1 MQGSPSFLT
10 SIGERPM
17 QIEALGYIGVRSDQL
32 DDWATF
38 ASRFL
43 GMQID
48 ERSASGLRLRMDDRR
63 QRLVVAPDI
72 GEGPALFGWELA
84 DAAALERLAARLEA
98 AQIEVRRGTR
108 ELATERRVEELIV
121 FKDPLGTR
129 LEAFYGA
136 ETAVEPFKPG
146 RAISGFRT
154 GPLGLGHAVLAVAN
168 VEALLPFYRDLLGFR
183 LSDWLVKPF
192 KAFFFHVNPRH
203 HSLALIE
210 TGRNDIHHFM
220 IELYSLDDV
229 GQGFDIAQNL
239 QVPLGTTIGRHT
251 NDFMTSFYSRA
262 PSGFMV
268 EYGWGGRSIDPATW
282 QAREMVHG
290 GSLWGHERLWIPA
303 DQLKQAREMRARAA
317 QDGQRQ
323 SVQVIEGNYTLAPGT
338 CPWWD
343 AARKA
348 GG

>member
-1 MQGSPSFLT
+1 
-10 SIGERPM
+10 M

-48 ERSASGLRLRMDDRR
+48 ERSASSLRLRMDDRR
-63 QRLVVAPDI
+63 QRLVVTPDI
-72 GEGPALFGWELA
+72 GEGPALFGWELV
-84 DAAALERLAARLEA
+84 DAAALESLAARLEA

-108 ELATERRVEELIV
+108 QLATERRVKELIV
-121 FKDPLGTR
+121 FKDPIGTR

-136 ETAVEPFKPG
+136 ESAMEPFKPG

-154 GPLGLGHAVLAVAN
+154 GPLGVGHAVLAVAN

-229 GQGFDIAQNL
+229 GQGFDIAQDL

-251 NDFMTSFYSRA
+251 NDFMTSFYSRT

-282 QAREMVHG
+282 QAGEMVHG
-290 GSLWGHERLWIPA
+290 GSLWGHERLWLDA
-303 DQLKQAREMRARAA
+303 ERRQNAREIQLRAA
-317 QDGQRQ
+317 TEGLRQ
-323 SVQVIEGNYTLAPGT
+323 PVQVLEGNYAISAGV
-338 CPWWD
+338 CPWWEQ
-343 AARKA
+343 AKLHS
-348 GG
+348 GGTSA

>member
-1 MQGSPSFLT
+1 
-10 SIGERPM
+10 M
-17 QIEALGYIGVRSDQL
+17 QIDALGYIGVRSDRL

-72 GEGPALFGWELA
+72 GEGSALFGWEVTDSA
-84 DAAALERLAARLEA
+84 SLERLAARLEA
-98 AQIEVRRGTR
+98 AEVEVTRGTR
-108 ELATERRVEELIV
+108 ALATERRVKELIV
-121 FKDPLGTR
+121 FKDPIGTR
-129 LEAFYGA
+129 LEAFHGA
-136 ETAVEPFKPG
+136 ERAVEPFKPG

-154 GPLGLGHAVLAVAN
+154 GPLGVGHAVLAVAKI
-168 VEALLPFYRDLLGFR
+168 EALLPFYRDLLGFR

-192 KAFFFHVNPRH
+192 KAYFFHVNPRH

-220 IELYSLDDV
+220 IELYSLDDI
-229 GQGFDIAQNL
+229 GQGFDIAQDL

-251 NDFMTSFYSRA
+251 NDFMTSFYSRT

-268 EYGWGGRSIDPATW
+268 EYGWGGRCIDPATW
-282 QAREMVHG
+282 QAGELAHG
-290 GSLWGHERLWIPA
+290 GSLWGHERLWLDA
-303 DQLKQAREMRARAA
+303 ERRQHAREIQLHAA
-317 QDGQRQ
+317 AEGLRQ
-323 SVQVIEGNYTLAPGT
+323 PVQVLEGNYALSAGV
-338 CPWWD
+338 CPWWEQ
-343 AARKA
+343 ARKQNGA
-348 GG
+348 TSA

>member
-1 MQGSPSFLT
+1 
-10 SIGERPM
+10 M

-38 ASRFL
+38 ASGFL

-48 ERSASGLRLRMDDRR
+48 ERSARSLRLRMDDRR

-84 DAAALERLAARLEA
+84 DAAALESLAARLEA
-98 AQIEVRRGTR
+98 AQVEVRRGNR
-108 ELATERRVEELIV
+108 ELATERRVKDLIV
-121 FKDPLGTR
+121 FKDPTGTR

-136 ETAVEPFKPG
+136 ESAIEPFKPG

-154 GPLGLGHAVLAVAN
+154 GPLGVGHAVLAVAN

-229 GQGFDIAQNL
+229 GQGFDIAQDL

-251 NDFMTSFYSRA
+251 NDFMTSFYSRT

-282 QAREMVHG
+282 QAGEMVHG
-290 GSLWGHERLWIPA
+290 GSLWGHERLWLDA
-303 DQLKQAREMRARAA
+303 ERRQNAREIQLRAA
-317 QDGQRQ
+317 AEGLRQ
-323 SVQVIEGNYTLAPGT
+323 PVQVLEGNYAISAGV
-338 CPWWD
+338 CPWWEQ
-343 AARKA
+343 AKLHS
-348 GG
+348 G

>member
-1 MQGSPSFLT
+1 MH
-10 SIGERPM
+10 
-17 QIEALGYIGVRSDQL
+17 IEALGYVGVRSNQL
-32 DDWATF
+32 DDWASY
-38 ASRFL
+38 ASGFL

-48 ERSASGLRLRMDDRR
+48 ERSASSLRLRMDDRR

-84 DAAALERLAARLEA
+84 DAAALERLAAQLEA

-108 ELATERRVEELIV
+108 ELATERRVKELIV
-121 FKDPLGTR
+121 FKDPIGTR
-129 LEAFYGA
+129 LEAFHGA
-136 ETAVEPFKPG
+136 EAAAEPFKPG

-229 GQGFDIAQNL
+229 GQGFDIAQDL
-239 QVPLGTTIGRHT
+239 QIPLGTTIGRHT
-251 NDFMTSFYSRA
+251 NDFMTSFYSRT

-282 QAREMVHG
+282 QAGEMAHG
-290 GSLWGHERLWIPA
+290 GSLWGHERLWLDA
-303 DQLKQAREMRARAA
+303 ERRQNAREIQLRAA
-317 QDGQRQ
+317 AEGLRQ
-323 SVQVIEGNYTLAPGT
+323 PVQVLEGNYAISAGV
-338 CPWWD
+338 CPWWEQV
-343 AARKA
+343 KQH
-348 GG
+348 GGGGSA